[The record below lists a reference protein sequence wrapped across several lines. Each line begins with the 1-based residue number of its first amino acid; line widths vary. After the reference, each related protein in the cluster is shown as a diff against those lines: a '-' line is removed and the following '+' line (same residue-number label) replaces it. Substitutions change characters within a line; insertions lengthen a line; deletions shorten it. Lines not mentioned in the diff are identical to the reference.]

1 MLCSFILFLS
11 SLTWS
16 RTAGSFLVYPVFVGS
31 DPIFRLQVLFFPSRC
46 LFLSHVVRAYPRS
59 NPRCVF
65 WQTSYPKWSLAPQQ
79 IVQQSRTFLDGGV
92 LGPLGSLRSASCQQP
107 QLMALYL
114 LSVLQASTSPAP
126 VQSALYNNRWAHDL
140 TGFQSPMIHKLPQK
154 VLESAR
160 RRLSHQKSK
169 KSPMTTEIL
178 LKSFQSLNGFLVD
191 TRFMDMALL
200 AYAGFLRL
208 DKLSNLRLKDVT
220 PDPAYFELFI
230 ESSKTDQYV
239 RVSLY
244 HVVKTGADLC
254 RWANLVNYAS
264 QPKLILPTSL
274 NGGDDFL
281 FGNIQTKSGTH
292 FVRVGSKIS
301 CTTCREVLSK
311 HLVDL
316 GLQL

>member
-1 MLCSFILFLS
+1 
-11 SLTWS
+11 
-16 RTAGSFLVYPVFVGS
+16 
-31 DPIFRLQVLFFPSRC
+31 
-46 LFLSHVVRAYPRS
+46 
-59 NPRCVF
+59 
-65 WQTSYPKWSLAPQQ
+65 
-79 IVQQSRTFLDGGV
+79 
-92 LGPLGSLRSASCQQP
+92 
-107 QLMALYL
+107 
-114 LSVLQASTSPAP
+114 
-126 VQSALYNNRWAHDL
+126 
-140 TGFQSPMIHKLPQK
+140 MIHKLPQK

-160 RRLSHQKSK
+160 RRFSHQKSK

-220 PDPAYFELFI
+220 PHPAYFEVFI

-254 RWANLVNYAS
+254 RWANLVNYIYAS

-281 FGNIQTKSGTH
+281 FGNIQTKSGPH

-301 CTTCREVLSK
+301 CTICREVLSK

>member
-1 MLCSFILFLS
+1 
-11 SLTWS
+11 
-16 RTAGSFLVYPVFVGS
+16 
-31 DPIFRLQVLFFPSRC
+31 
-46 LFLSHVVRAYPRS
+46 
-59 NPRCVF
+59 
-65 WQTSYPKWSLAPQQ
+65 
-79 IVQQSRTFLDGGV
+79 
-92 LGPLGSLRSASCQQP
+92 
-107 QLMALYL
+107 
-114 LSVLQASTSPAP
+114 
-126 VQSALYNNRWAHDL
+126 
-140 TGFQSPMIHKLPQK
+140 MIHKLPQK

-208 DKLSNLRLKDVT
+208 DQLSNLRLKDVT

-230 ESSKTDQYV
+230 ESSKTDQHV

-316 GLQL
+316 GLQLQILNPFPGTTLEVAARLPRLMAVFLIECKRHGRWRSENVKGGYVADSIESRLVVEFHFLRPVIPVLCALGSAAPSSSCTPILLYES